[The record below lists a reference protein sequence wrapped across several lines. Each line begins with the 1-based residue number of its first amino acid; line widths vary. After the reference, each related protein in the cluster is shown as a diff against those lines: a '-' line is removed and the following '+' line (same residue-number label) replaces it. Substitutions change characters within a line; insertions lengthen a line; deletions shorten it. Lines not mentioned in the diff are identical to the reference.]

1 MERLLKWN
9 TPPPPPE
16 KVIPNNLIE
25 LCVGYAP
32 IEITPKE
39 LYRYFDLILYKK
51 FSIDKE
57 DLKAGFQPGRMVYMT
72 VDYHFEKFGN
82 DKELALRNLAGLV
95 KMAKKLYSQDKQYAV
110 QFCRFHD
117 LYHPD
122 PIDEIL

>member
-1 MERLLKWN
+1 MEELLKLYKA
-9 TPPPPPE
+9 PPPPE

-25 LCVGYAP
+25 LCEGYTP

-39 LYRYFDLILYKK
+39 LYRYFELILDKK
-51 FSIDKE
+51 LSIDKE
-57 DLKAGFQPGRMVYMT
+57 YLKAGFQPGKMVYMT

-82 DKELALRNLAGLV
+82 DKELALRNLTGLV
-95 KMAKKLYSQDKQYAV
+95 KMAKNLYSHDKQYAV

-122 PIDEIL
+122 PLD